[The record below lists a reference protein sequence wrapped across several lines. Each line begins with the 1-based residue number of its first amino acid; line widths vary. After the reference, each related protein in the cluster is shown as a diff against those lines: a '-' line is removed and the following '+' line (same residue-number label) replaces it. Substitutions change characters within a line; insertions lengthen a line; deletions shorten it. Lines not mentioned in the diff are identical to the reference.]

1 KEIVVDDEDTDDD
14 EIDVEDKE
22 IDVDVED
29 TDDDEIDVEDEDTDD
44 DEIDVEDEDEYSE
57 TELDEFQVEVED
69 SEQENV
75 ESETEESIE
84 ETIDILDNLIIP
96 LPIEIEEQLDDVAE
110 EPEEELAVIPEVV
123 DEKQE
128 VLMGIEEGTGL
139 AIVARFKKSFKAKL
153 IQSPD
158 DTKRYYSV
166 LKNALLSYKKTTS
179 RISWN
184 FDSINK
190 GRLKL
195 AKFTVRGKTLNLYLN
210 LDVNDYAG
218 TKYKVLKAT
227 SKKFKEVSLRY
238 RITSERKLKYALD
251 LIKDLADK
259 HGLVLGKVSNQ
270 DFIYPFEN
278 TEVLVE
284 QGLIKELLDKETYE
298 EYLAKKIK

>member
-1 KEIVVDDEDTDDD
+1 
-14 EIDVEDKE
+14 
-22 IDVDVED
+22 
-29 TDDDEIDVEDEDTDD
+29 
-44 DEIDVEDEDEYSE
+44 
-57 TELDEFQVEVED
+57 
-69 SEQENV
+69 
-75 ESETEESIE
+75 
-84 ETIDILDNLIIP
+84 
-96 LPIEIEEQLDDVAE
+96 
-110 EPEEELAVIPEVV
+110 
-123 DEKQE
+123 
-128 VLMGIEEGTGL
+128 
-139 AIVARFKKSFKAKL
+139 
-153 IQSPD
+153 
-158 DTKRYYSV
+158 
-166 LKNALLSYKKTTS
+166 
-179 RISWN
+179 
-184 FDSINK
+184 INK

-278 TEVLVE
+278 TEELVE